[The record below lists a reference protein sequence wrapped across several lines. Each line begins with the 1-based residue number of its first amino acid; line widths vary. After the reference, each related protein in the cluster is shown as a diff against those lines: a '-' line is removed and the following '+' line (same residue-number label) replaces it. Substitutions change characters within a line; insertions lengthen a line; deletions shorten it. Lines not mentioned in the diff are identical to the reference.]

1 VRLFQSPVTNP
12 KRAQLVFTS
21 HDTTLQQRNLLR
33 RDQIWFT
40 EKRPD
45 GGTELYPLTD
55 FKPSSGMAI
64 DKSYLDGRFGAVP
77 ILPDTEDLLPLL
89 EAQKEQE
96 LAA

>member
-1 VRLFQSPVTNP
+1 MRLFQSPVTNP